1 MDGPYHQGMSI
12 MDEPYHKMTISFGK
26 IHLPW
31 YEIRKISE
39 KLKSP
44 TQHNNNT
51 KPGHRD
57 DDSSSNKVSNGIK
70 NFS

>member
-12 MDEPYHKMTISFGK
+12 MYEPYHKMKILFGK

-31 YEIRKISE
+31 YEIRKTSE

-44 TQHNNNT
+44 TQQHNT

-57 DDSSSNKVSNGIK
+57 DDSLSK
-70 NFS
+70 NYEGSVTLSVQ